1 MKLKNLPVQLGQMP
15 THQSLIV
22 IVPGR
27 CGSAEST
34 SRLLT
39 LSVATLPNQI
49 IPSLIPSD
57 FATPLSFPSRFLS
70 DTLHLG
76 DLSAI
81 RTPTTP
87 SRFDRFQPEP

>member
-1 MKLKNLPVQLGQMP
+1 MP
-15 THQSLIV
+15 TLKQIHKWRRWGV
-22 IVPGR
+22 CHR

-49 IPSLIPSD
+49 TLSLYYHL
-57 FATPLSFPSRFLS
+57 PLSCPSRFPL
-70 DTLHLG
+70 DRLHLG

-81 RTPTTP
+81 RMPTTP